1 MVLNDARSLL
11 EQLTPLKR
19 DCGTLCG
26 GACCRSLEGEATGM
40 LLFPGEEDDYVGLD
54 GWQLTETK
62 QGWLVACPGTCDR
75 SIRPLA
81 CRIFPLLPVLREDG
95 IHVAVDARARAVCPL
110 SRQGMKA
117 MDQDFAEA
125 VRQVGTLLAKDE
137 EQRAMLQQLTD
148 IQDELVALRKRI
160 RGK

>member
-1 MVLNDARSLL
+1 MVLNEARSLL

-19 DCGTLCG
+19 DCGTLCS

-40 LLFPGEEDDYVGLD
+40 LLFPGEEDDYVSLD
-54 GWQLTETK
+54 GWQLTETP
-62 QGWLVACPGTCDR
+62 QGWLVSCPGTCDR

-95 IHVAVDARARAVCPL
+95 VHVAVDARARAVCPL
-110 SRQGMKA
+110 SKQGRAA
-117 MDQDFAEA
+117 MDQDFVEA
-125 VRQVGTLLAKDE
+125 VRQVGTLLARDE
-137 EQRAMLQQLTD
+137 EQRAMLRQLTNM
-148 IQDELVALRKRI
+148 QDELVALRKRI

>member
-1 MVLNDARSLL
+1 MVLNEARSLL

-40 LLFPGEEDDYVGLD
+40 LLFPGEEDDYVGLE
-54 GWQLTETK
+54 GWQLMETK
-62 QGWLVACPGTCDR
+62 HGWLVSCPGKCDR

-81 CRIFPLLPVLREDG
+81 CRIFPLLPLLREDEV
-95 IHVAVDARARAVCPL
+95 HVAVDARARAVCPL
-110 SRQGMKA
+110 SRQGRAA
-117 MDQDFAEA
+117 MDQDFVEA
-125 VRQVGTLLAKDE
+125 VRLVGVLLAEDE

>member
-40 LLFPGEEDDYVGLD
+40 LLFPGEEDDYVGLE

-62 QGWLVACPGTCDR
+62 QGWLVSCPGTCDR

-81 CRIFPLLPVLREDG
+81 CRIFPCCRYSVRMVCMWRWMPELGRFALFPG
-95 IHVAVDARARAVCPL
+95 RA
-110 SRQGMKA
+110 
-117 MDQDFAEA
+117 
-125 VRQVGTLLAKDE
+125 
-137 EQRAMLQQLTD
+137 
-148 IQDELVALRKRI
+148 
-160 RGK
+160 